1 MVQVVVF
8 FNGLACFKVCVFV
21 DSYGKMIP
29 GNYPPEILH
38 RYPLNS

>member
-8 FNGLACFKVCVFV
+8 FNVLACFKVCVFV

-29 GNYPPEILH
+29 DYPPEILH